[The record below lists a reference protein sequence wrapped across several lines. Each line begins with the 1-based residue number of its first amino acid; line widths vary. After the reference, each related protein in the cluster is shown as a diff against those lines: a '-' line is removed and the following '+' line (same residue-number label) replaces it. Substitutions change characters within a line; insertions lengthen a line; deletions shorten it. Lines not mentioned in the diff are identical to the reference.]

1 MRKGLHAEFH
11 VSLLSENYKMLTI
24 VAYVK
29 NMAPEAFFSEKYIP
43 FALFLCYNVF
53 VENLYYLIYR
63 GIKKCL
69 KPKSYAH
76 LDLRPILPK

>member
-1 MRKGLHAEFH
+1 
-11 VSLLSENYKMLTI
+11 
-24 VAYVK
+24 
-29 NMAPEAFFSEKYIP
+29 MAPAAFFSEKYIP
-43 FALFLCYNVF
+43 FVFILCYNVF